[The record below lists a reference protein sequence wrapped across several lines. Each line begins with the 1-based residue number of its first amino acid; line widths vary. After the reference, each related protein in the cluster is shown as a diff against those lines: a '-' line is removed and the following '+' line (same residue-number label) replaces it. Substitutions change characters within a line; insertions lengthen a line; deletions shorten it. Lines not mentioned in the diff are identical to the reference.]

1 MKNITA
7 TLVFTSVLAFSPS
20 LYAGSCGG
28 GDHTHS
34 AQEKAMIIFNKAD
47 NNSDGFI
54 NAGEFN
60 TANCPN
66 TGQHLQIW
74 ISTKTNKYQKRNIWR
89 YLTDTTPKNLPAP
102 SS

>member
-1 MKNITA
+1 MKNLTA

-34 AQEKAMIIFNKAD
+34 AQEKAMSIFNKAD

-60 TANCPN
+60 AAKLSKYGSTFTTLDLNKDK
-66 TGQHLQIW
+66 QI
-74 ISTKTNKYQKRNIWR
+74 SKEEYMEVFNRHHRKKS
-89 YLTDTTPKNLPAP
+89 AGA
-102 SS
+102 